1 MSAGKSQNFDEWH
14 FIIFLS
20 FRSPAG
26 YQPLQMETWPSL
38 LSEPLI
44 SQQSSG
50 YNVRH
55 VLSV

>member
-1 MSAGKSQNFDEWH
+1 MSAGKGKLLISGLL
-14 FIIFLS
+14 LS
-20 FRSPAG
+20 LSSFALPRVPTPPDGDVA
-26 YQPLQMETWPSL
+26 SL
-38 LSEPLI
+38 LSEPLM